1 MADFTDLE
9 KDKITKNSGLIT
21 DLGLSSLDVINVV
34 VAFGGK
40 LVDISD
46 VIAQGSITDIQG
58 KNITIR
64 SNSNNLLIYR
74 KAKMQAKKSNAK
86 VKVKVF

>member
-1 MADFTDLE
+1 M
-9 KDKITKNSGLIT
+9 
-21 DLGLSSLDVINVV
+21 DVINVV

-40 LVDISD
+40 LVDVSD